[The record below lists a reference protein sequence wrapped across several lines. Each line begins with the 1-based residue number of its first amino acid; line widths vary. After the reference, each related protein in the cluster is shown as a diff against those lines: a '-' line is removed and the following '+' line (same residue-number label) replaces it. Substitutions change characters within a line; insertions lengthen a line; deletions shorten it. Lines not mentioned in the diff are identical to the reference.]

1 MANQQLTP
9 ELVVATAADIVDEEG
24 FDAISL
30 ARVAR
35 QLGTSQPALYR
46 HVDGIDGL
54 VRALGLKGRQI
65 LADRLLHSAVGLSGD
80 DAVRAMGLAWR
91 QMVQDH
97 PGLYAA
103 TDRFPCAGYP
113 ELEQAVEHVVGVLG
127 QALVGF
133 DLGADD
139 QIHAAR
145 TLRSAFHGFSHLEA
159 GDGHPLATDLD
170 DSFDHLIALLCAG
183 IRALARATTT

>member
-1 MANQQLTP
+1 MATQQLTT
-9 ELVVATAADIVDEEG
+9 ELVVETAAAIADAEG
-24 FDAISL
+24 FDAVSL

-35 QLGTSQPALYR
+35 DLGTSQPALYR

-54 VRALGLKGRQI
+54 VRALGLRGRHI
-65 LADRLLHSAVGLSGD
+65 LADRLLRSAVGLSGD

-91 QMVQDH
+91 QMVVDH

-133 DLGADD
+133 DLAADERV
-139 QIHAAR
+139 HAAR

-159 GDGHPLATDLD
+159 GDGHPLETDLD
-170 DSFDHLIALLCAG
+170 DSFDHMTDLLCAG
-183 IRALARATTT
+183 IRALAQHQP